1 MRPSILLIPISVY
14 LLILILAGC
23 RQKTPQDEPLDQG
36 IELPA
41 RVTEDDAVL
50 VVKGKIRKANPAY
63 FDLETIMLFAPVSFD
78 VRDAWKG
85 SSSTYTGTSLHD
97 LLQFLEVEDSASVL
111 DVIASNGYK
120 VSIRIEDVN
129 RYEYI
134 LSYKL
139 NSRLYQ
145 NYEEDR
151 NRGPLAIAINFEK
164 YPELD
169 YEIYKHQLVWY
180 VKTILV
186 R

>member
-1 MRPSILLIPISVY
+1 
-14 LLILILAGC
+14 
-23 RQKTPQDEPLDQG
+23 
-36 IELPA
+36 
-41 RVTEDDAVL
+41 
-50 VVKGKIRKANPAY
+50 
-63 FDLETIMLFAPVSFD
+63 MLFSPVSFD

-85 SSSTYTGTSLHD
+85 VQSTYTGTSLHD
-97 LLQFLEVEDSASVL
+97 LLQFLEVEDSASIL

-139 NSRLYQ
+139 NNRLYQ
-145 NYEEDR
+145 DYEEDR